1 MSILEIILLL
11 AGIAAC
17 TASFFIPDRKS
28 SGDGTFIDEE
38 AILADIDDRAEEA
51 SRRFEDMADETVTYQ
66 MEKTERA
73 VDKLTNE
80 KILAIGDYSDKVMDE
95 INKNRNEVVFL
106 SDMLNKN
113 KKELTNLLL
122 RAVETS
128 RTATESANAAYDL
141 AENAGRLA
149 ESSMERVREAESRA
163 GVAEERLLDAKKRLV
178 ESGAETVKPARSRS
192 KAKEEDGEIS
202 DTPLKKSS
210 PRKKKQLPKDDV
222 LEKQLSILDM
232 QDVAAV
238 PLQENVPDEV
248 DKEVKVSSDGDKQDA
263 ADVVHE
269 TAAMPKSKAAE
280 ELFKKASA
288 AMRFDPT
295 GDKKGNNNE
304 RILAMHKLG
313 RSNMAIAR
321 ELGLGVGEVKL
332 VIDLFENMQ

>member
-178 ESGAETVKPARSRS
+178 ES
-192 KAKEEDGEIS
+192 DGEIS

-248 DKEVKVSSDGDKQDA
+248 DKEVKVSSDRDKQDA
-263 ADVVHE
+263 ADVVPE
-269 TAAMPKSKAAE
+269 TAAKPKSKAAE

>member
-178 ESGAETVKPARSRS
+178 ESGAETVKPARS
-192 KAKEEDGEIS
+192 
-202 DTPLKKSS
+202 
-210 PRKKKQLPKDDV
+210 KKKQLPKDDV

-232 QDVAAV
+232 QDVEAV

-269 TAAMPKSKAAE
+269 TAAKPKSKAAE

>member
-178 ESGAETVKPARSRS
+178 ES
-192 KAKEEDGEIS
+192 DGEIS

-263 ADVVHE
+263 ADAVSE
-269 TAAMPKSKAAE
+269 TAAKPKSKAAE

>member
-38 AILADIDDRAEEA
+38 AILADIDDRAQEA

-178 ESGAETVKPARSRS
+178 ES
-192 KAKEEDGEIS
+192 DGEIS

-269 TAAMPKSKAAE
+269 TAAKPKSKAAE